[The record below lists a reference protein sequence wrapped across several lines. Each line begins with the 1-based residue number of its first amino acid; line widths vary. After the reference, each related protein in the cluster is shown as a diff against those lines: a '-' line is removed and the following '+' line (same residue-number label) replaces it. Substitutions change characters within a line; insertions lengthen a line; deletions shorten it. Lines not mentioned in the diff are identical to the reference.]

1 MKKMRKYKV
10 IAVALLGLLSSI
22 NSKAQDSARNELV
35 LTMGY
40 HMIYNNA
47 VYVTAN
53 TKAKIETKFRQIPG
67 IAVRVY
73 LNSEEDSNF
82 IAKVVTDH
90 KGQARAI
97 LPPALKEI
105 WQSSAS
111 HSLLGISEETKEY
124 ESTTSETEIVKSK
137 INLDTTSDG
146 ETRTITVTVEGQ
158 KEGEWIPAA
167 DVEMKIGI
175 RRLGGILTAGD
186 AETYTTDSSGTVSVE
201 LIRDSLPGDIKG
213 NLVLVAEVIDNEP
226 YGNLLIEK
234 TVPWGVAQ
242 QPDKNFFQQ
251 RTLWSTR
258 FRTPPWLLLIA
269 YSIVIG
275 VWGTIIY
282 LVVQIVKINK
292 LGVSS
297 NTTSQQGI

>member
-1 MKKMRKYKV
+1 MRKYKV
-10 IAVALLGLLSSI
+10 FTVAILLLLSSLYG
-22 NSKAQDSARNELV
+22 NTQDSARNELV

-40 HMIYNNA
+40 HMIDNKA

-73 LNSEEDSNF
+73 LNSEDDSNF
-82 IAKVVTDH
+82 IAKVVTDQ

-111 HSLLGISEETKEY
+111 HSLLGISEETKDY
-124 ESTTSETEIVKSK
+124 ESTTSETAIVKSK
-137 INLDTTSDG
+137 ISLDTASDG
-146 ETRTITVTVEGQ
+146 ETRTITVTIEGQ

-213 NLVLVAEVIDNEP
+213 NLVLVAEVVDNEP
-226 YGNLLIEK
+226 YGNMVIEK
-234 TVPWGVAQ
+234 TVPWGIAQ

-292 LGVSS
+292 LGVTT
-297 NTTSQQGI
+297 NTTGQQEI